1 MDRLVFGDENSR
13 RACGEHAAPTIHHII
28 RSASVEFA
36 RSDRARTRCFVD
48 TCQLGAF
55 ARSAIIGVA
64 FPAPSPTLPRKR
76 GRERTEFVHHRAL
89 PLLREPALILHAAEA
104 AH

>member
-1 MDRLVFGDENSR
+1 M
-13 RACGEHAAPTIHHII
+13 I

-55 ARSAIIGVA
+55 ARSAIMGLV

-76 GRERTEFVHHRAL
+76 VRERTEFVRGRAL
-89 PLLREPALILHAAEA
+89 LCWNLR
-104 AH
+104 

>member
-1 MDRLVFGDENSR
+1 M
-13 RACGEHAAPTIHHII
+13 I

-55 ARSAIIGVA
+55 ARSTIMSVV
-64 FPAPSPTLPRKR
+64 FPAPSPTPPPKR
-76 GRERTEFVHHRAL
+76 GRGGPQVPPGLAL
-89 PLLREPALILHAAEA
+89 PLFWGPPPILSPPRRAPAPPFLSASPPPPPARRLLPP
-104 AH
+104 